1 MSSMD
6 TMIFYCTYTLAILE
20 AMLSRFLVNLIA
32 IPSHSDKKNA
42 IVGMIGFELMLKVE
56 AHPGIE
62 PSYKDLQSS
71 A

>member
-1 MSSMD
+1 MPSSNNS
-6 TMIFYCTYTLAILE
+6 LADLN
-20 AMLSRFLVNLIA
+20 AQFMHPVFSREFLGGEI
-32 IPSHSDKKNA
+32 DF
-42 IVGMIGFELMLKVE
+42 IGFELMLKVE

>member
-1 MSSMD
+1 
-6 TMIFYCTYTLAILE
+6 MIAILSHNNQKNVTMN
-20 AMLSRFLVNLIA
+20 MLVL
-32 IPSHSDKKNA
+32 
-42 IVGMIGFELMLKVE
+42 ELTLKVE